1 MKKFLFTSPKVL
13 PFLFIFSFC
22 ASSLSAASLRVV
34 NAASLVSNT
43 SLAPGSIITIFGEN
57 LAKGMAATSN
67 PATPP
72 NSLNGVSVNVGGV
85 TAPLFFVSPS
95 QINAVL
101 AASTPL
107 GSQTLTV
114 TSTTGTFSAAI
125 TIDKSAPPGIFSL
138 FGTGTRDGAII
149 NAITFKLGAFS
160 TKTGNVTTFLA
171 IFATGLDLSTPPTV
185 TIGGVP
191 ATVQFAGAAPCCLG
205 LQQINVMIPDSLAGA
220 GRVPVIL
227 QSGGKSS
234 NTVQVVILPNQGQG
248 PFQNDQEN
256 QTRSRELAGIASI
269 PGTSLALVAD
279 ENDDVVRVI
288 DISRRTVTQTISL
301 PSGSEPVAI
310 AVDAAG
316 KIAVVVERNKGKIAI
331 LDLTALTVTGEVAVG
346 LGPVAAAIAGT
357 QAVVVNQD
365 VDSVSIVDLSAKSV
379 LKTLTVGRGP
389 AGVAVDATAK
399 KAYVTNEDDGTVSV
413 IDLAAL
419 SVSSTITLA
428 ANLRVEAIQLVP
440 NSNFAVITAPGNSK
454 DGMVIILNVVTGT
467 FTQVN
472 ANPDRSGGS
481 ADVVVNGST
490 AFFAN
495 QAGGSVSV
503 LPISNAGAAGA
514 VTTIKVDLGA
524 RALAVDTK
532 DNLLLVSNEG
542 SGTVVLVDLTSN
554 KIVGA
559 ITAVRSNDGNDD
571 GEDDHSDHDHTS
583 NQPVIVSLNPIA
595 TKSTLTFNLTITGT
609 SLAGATDVIFINP
622 DQIHGNGKGK
632 GEGEDKGARD
642 SAFVTSG
649 IQVNSAGT
657 QLTANIK
664 VTNAAL
670 GPRLVRVL
678 TPNGE
683 SAGTLAV
690 ANTITVLP

>member
-1 MKKFLFTSPKVL
+1 MKKFLSTSPKVL
-13 PFLFIFSFC
+13 LLLFIFCFC
-22 ASSLSAASLRVV
+22 ALSLSAESLRVV

-57 LAKGMAATSN
+57 LAKGVASVSN
-67 PATPP
+67 PALPP
-72 NSLNGVSVNVGGV
+72 NSLSGATVTVGGV
-85 TAPLFFVSPS
+85 IAPLFFVSPT

-107 GSQTLTV
+107 GPQTLTV
-114 TSTTGTFSAAI
+114 TSATGTFSTTI
-125 TIDKSAPPGIFSL
+125 TVDKAAPPGIFSL

-191 ATVQFAGAAPCCLG
+191 ATIQFAGAAPCCVG
-205 LQQINVMIPDSLAGA
+205 LQQINIIIPDSLAGA
-220 GRVPVIL
+220 GRVPVVL
-227 QSGGKSS
+227 HSGGKSS

-248 PFQNDQEN
+248 PFKNDHEN
-256 QTRSRELAGIASI
+256 ETRSRELAGIASI

-288 DISRRTVTQTISL
+288 DASKRAVTQTISL

-331 LDLTALTVTGEVAVG
+331 LDLTSFTVTGEVAVG
-346 LGPVAAAIAGT
+346 LGPVAAAIVGT

-365 VDSVSIVDLSAKSV
+365 ADSVSIVDLSAKSV

-389 AGVAVDATAK
+389 AGVAIDVTAK
-399 KAYVTNEDDGTVSV
+399 KAFVTNENDGTVSV

-419 SVSSTITLA
+419 SVSSTLTLA
-428 ANLRVEAIQLVP
+428 ANLRVEAIQLIP

-454 DGMVIILNVVTGT
+454 DGTVIILNVITGT

-490 AFFAN
+490 VFFAN
-495 QAGGSVSV
+495 QTGGSVSV
-503 LPISNAGAAGA
+503 LPISNTGAAST

-524 RALAVDTK
+524 RALAIDTK

-542 SGTVVLVDLTSN
+542 SGTIVLVDLTSN
-554 KIVGA
+554 KVVGR
-559 ITAVRSNDGNDD
+559 ITAVRSDDEDDD
-571 GEDDHSDHDHTS
+571 GEDDHSDHDHAK
-583 NQPVIVSLNPIA
+583 NQPVVVSLNPITTKA
-595 TKSTLTFNLTITGT
+595 TATFTLTITGT
-609 SLAGATDVIFINP
+609 SLAGATDVIFINSA
-622 DQIHGNGKGK
+622 DIHGNGKGK
-632 GEGEDKGARD
+632 GKGEDKGARD
-642 SAFVTSG
+642 SAFVASG
-649 IQVNSAGT
+649 IQVNGTGT
-657 QLTANIK
+657 QISANIK

-670 GPRLVRVL
+670 GPRLVRVM

-683 SAGTLAV
+683 SAGTLAI

>member
-1 MKKFLFTSPKVL
+1 MKKFLSTAPKVL
-13 PFLFIFSFC
+13 PLSLILGFS
-22 ASSLSAASLRVV
+22 ALGLSAESLRVV

-57 LAKGMAATSN
+57 LAKGVASTSN

-72 NSLNGVSVNVGGV
+72 NSLNSVTVTAGGV
-85 TAPLFFVSPS
+85 VAPLFFVSPT

-114 TSTTGTFSAAI
+114 TSSTGTFSTTI
-125 TIDKSAPPGIFSL
+125 TVDKAAPPGIFSL

-160 TKTGNVTTFLA
+160 TKTGSVTTFLA

-248 PFQNDQEN
+248 PFQDDQEN
-256 QTRSRELAGIASI
+256 QTRSRELAGIAYI
-269 PGTSLALVAD
+269 PGTSLALIAD

-288 DISRRTVTQTISL
+288 DIGKRTVTQTISL
-301 PSGSEPVAI
+301 PSGAEPVAI

-316 KIAVVVERNKGKIAI
+316 QIAVVVERNRGKIAI
-331 LDLTALTVTGEVAVG
+331 LDLTSFKVTGEVAVG
-346 LGPVAAAIAGT
+346 LGPASAAIAGT
-357 QAVVVNQD
+357 QAIVVNQD
-365 VDSVSIVDLSAKSV
+365 ADSVSIVDLSAKSV

-389 AGVAVDATAK
+389 AGVAVDVTAK

-419 SVSSTITLA
+419 SVSSTINLA
-428 ANLRVEAIQLVP
+428 PNLRVEAIQLMP
-440 NSNFAVITAPGNSK
+440 ASNFALITAPGNGK
-454 DGMVIILNVVTGT
+454 DGSVIILNVVTGA
-467 FTQVN
+467 FARVS
-472 ANPDRSGGS
+472 ANPDNSGGS
-481 ADVVVNGST
+481 ADVAVNGTT

-495 QAGGSVSV
+495 QTGGSVSV
-503 LPISNAGAAGA
+503 LPISNSGTVGAI
-514 VTTIKVDLGA
+514 TTIKVDLGA
-524 RALAVDTK
+524 RALAIDTK
-532 DNLLLVSNEG
+532 DNLLLVSNQG

-554 KIVGA
+554 KVVGR
-559 ITAVRSNDGNDD
+559 ITAVRSDDENDD
-571 GEDDHSDHDHTS
+571 GEDDHSDHDHAS
-583 NQPVIVSLNPIA
+583 NMPAIVSLNPITTKA
-595 TKSTLTFNLTITGT
+595 TATLALTVTGT
-609 SLAGATDVIFINP
+609 GLTGAIDVIFINP
-622 DQIHGNGKGK
+622 GDIHGKGKGK

-642 SAFVTSG
+642 PAFVASG
-649 IQVNSAGT
+649 IQVNSTGT

-670 GPRLVRVL
+670 GPRLVRVM

-683 SAGTLAV
+683 SAGTLST
-690 ANTITVLP
+690 ANTITVIP